1 MNMPLNLAREIE
13 KLRVRLE
20 EYVEAS
26 QSLTNKLKTCMERLR
41 ELNTILEELERNPDN
56 VKLRDA
62 LRLKL
67 EVVSALGDAL
77 SAHGEMHHEESHI
90 LESYAALLT
99 AVEEKTHKV
108 MKTLEQR

>member
-1 MNMPLNLAREIE
+1 VNMPLNLAREIE

-62 LRLKL
+62 LRLR
-67 EVVSALGDAL
+67 DAL

-99 AVEEKTHKV
+99 AVEEKIRKATG
-108 MKTLEQR
+108 TLEQR